1 MARGMTERYMTKE
14 VLIGGFLEEIMPKE
28 RYKVKKVNHF
38 QSQEIKVYAVVAMFS
53 KLLYS
58 EQTAFSGR
66 EAGVNMMM
74 AGGKKKHLR

>member
-1 MARGMTERYMTKE
+1 
-14 VLIGGFLEEIMPKE
+14 
-28 RYKVKKVNHF
+28 
-38 QSQEIKVYAVVAMFS
+38 MFS

-74 AGGKKKHLR
+74 AGGRKKHLR